1 MEGKSPTTS
10 VPNSE
15 IDDRSNVVLGKS
27 AIFRLMMYGI
37 LTDPEPDPL
46 GFHTIA
52 FSHPSLRLPYPGL
65 EFTQIP
71 VRYDTE
77 AYLIYL
83 GFSSDQ
89 AKIIFEKCKVE
100 AKEPSEING
109 ATLLKYANEQVV
121 KHYRNSM
128 WDTAFDGSLRS
139 EVKWLESRD
148 DPKMMVSYMDSL
160 TGPEKKRNSTLRST
174 DYIKECICQRDAN
187 LRQFELIVH
196 TNADW

>member
-1 MEGKSPTTS
+1 
-10 VPNSE
+10 
-15 IDDRSNVVLGKS
+15 
-27 AIFRLMMYGI
+27 MMYGI
-37 LTDPEPDPL
+37 LTDREPDPL
-46 GFHTIA
+46 GFHTIE
-52 FSHPSLRLPYPGL
+52 FSHPSLHLPYPGL

-89 AKIIFEKCKVE
+89 AKTIFEKCKVE
-100 AKEPSEING
+100 AKEPSDING
-109 ATLLKYANEQVV
+109 ATLMKYAIEQVL
-121 KHYRNSM
+121 KHDRNSM

-148 DPKMMVSYMDSL
+148 DPKMMVSDMDSL
-160 TGPEKKRNSTLRST
+160 TGPEKKRNSTLQRT